1 MKKSISKISSLILSL
16 ALIISALTVPSVL
29 GTAATS
35 EETVADKTGSYEF
48 NFNGETDL
56 AKAYAYK
63 KDYLPEISTDVDKNV
78 LEMNSGSGKVFARLP
93 FKLEAGKKYNYSIS
107 YRVVTKNDPD
117 SNKSTVLKL
126 ISSGEN
132 DTINS
137 IVTAG
142 TARNLSVLL
151 SWAEL
156 KVNSDYTTL
165 SGSFEATASNVT
177 DAYQFLTIHY
187 ETNKNFEQVL
197 YIDKISIY
205 EALDDVTGNYTFDFE
220 NPSELARAYSYNTK
234 NSLPEIIK
242 DGEKNVL
249 KMNSTDGKVFARLP
263 FKLEA
268 GKKYNYSISYR
279 VVTKNDPDSNKSTV
293 LKLISSGEN
302 DTINSIVTAGTA
314 RNLSVLLSWAEL
326 KVNSDYTTLSGS
338 FEATASNVTDAYQF
352 LTIHYE
358 TNKNFE
364 QVLYIDKISIYEA
377 LDDVTGNYT
386 FDFENPSELQAKF
399 SWKNDDYPAITED
412 NGKQVISMTSLNSS
426 ESHIQLPYVLKA
438 DKRYYYSINYRV
450 ISQSNIN
457 NTAVSTVLQLNS
469 AAKKTGGGH
478 TANHMITGNLLVSA
492 YSWKPLDISE
502 TYETVDGTFT
512 TDNGKVTEENK
523 YLSLLYKT
531 NAASNQVIYIDS
543 ITIRECNSKITLV
556 VDNDTT
562 DTISNL
568 GIGDVVA
575 LPLPE
580 KEGYYFDGW
589 YTDSEY
595 TNSIGLTYAVTKDG
609 EVTLYGKW
617 ELKETPDAPAA
628 PRMASHTQY
637 SVTLEETAGYEYSID
652 DGKTWQ
658 LSPEFS
664 GLFTGVYNFTQR
676 VAATKTTNASPASD
690 AFTYTIA
697 AYGDANADGEI
708 NGLDLAEIKSALLNS
723 EEKQA
728 EDGFNANGDNAFD
741 IRDLVCAKKIIAA
754 QAGTTAK
761 TQINN
766 VDITGFAFVNNIT
779 SEIGTA
785 IATAFTDAVKGR
797 TDSNFA
803 AESEKTIEISL
814 DTTLDDES
822 YKIYVA
828 ENGNMYI
835 TAKAEDILEKAV
847 NALCDRIANYGK
859 DKTLNLQGG
868 YTFSGSYPTVK
879 YIAFTFDDG
888 PTANTVDGAPIKTFV
903 DTLSSYGGAGTLFVI
918 GGNIEKKGTKQLEYA
933 LENGFEIG
941 NHTMNHT
948 NFNYTNADETTIRSE
963 ITGVNNLLKEN
974 LGYTARWLR
983 PGELAVNKT
992 VYKVAKEL
1000 NMPII
1005 GSVKNDAND
1014 YDDNSTSASI
1024 KENVINKASDGQ
1036 IVLLHADKQ
1045 KTADCFEEIASTLYK
1060 KGYRFVTVSELLSI
1074 RGTGVIPTDIRISG
1088 IKDSVYQKN

>member
-48 NFNGETDL
+48 DFNNPTEL

-63 KDYLPEISTDVDKNV
+63 KDYLPEISTDADKSV
-78 LEMNSGSGKVFARLP
+78 LEMNSGSGKVYARLP

-107 YRVVTKNDPD
+107 YRVAEKNDPD
-117 SNKSTVLKL
+117 NYQSTVLKL

-132 DTINS
+132 DNIN
-137 IVTAG
+137 TLAGAG

-151 SWAEL
+151 SWEEIN
-156 KVNSDYTTL
+156 VSDEYIPL

-177 DAYQFLTIHY
+177 DAYQYLTIHY

-249 KMNSTDGKVFARLP
+249 KMNSVDGKVAARLP

-268 GKKYNYSISYR
+268 GKTYNYSISYR
-279 VVTKNDPDSNKSTV
+279 AASTANKSAQTI
-293 LKLISSGEN
+293 LKLISAGVN
-302 DTINSIVTAGTA
+302 DKITSLDNTT
-314 RNLSVLLSWAEL
+314 NLSTRKLTDDPISWQTL
-326 KVNSDYTTLSGS
+326 QVNNEYDSVRGTIT
-338 FEATASNVTDAYQF
+338 ATDTNVTTDYQY
-352 LTIHYE
+352 LTVFYY
-358 TNKNFE
+358 TNPTSE
-364 QVLYIDKISIYEA
+364 QILYIDNISIREN
-377 LDDVTGNYT
+377 LSDLTGNYT
-386 FDFENPSELQAKF
+386 FDFENPSELQAQF
-399 SWKNDDYPAITED
+399 SYFSEDRPQITED
-412 NGKQVISMTSLNSS
+412 NGKQVVSMKSLKNS
-426 ESHIQLPYVLKA
+426 ESSIQLPYVLELN
-438 DKRYYYSINYRV
+438 KRYYYSINYRV
-450 ISQSNIN
+450 FSKDLN
-457 NTAVSTVLQLNS
+457 NATDASTLLQFFS
-469 AAKKTGGGH
+469 TSKKTGDTTTPLGGNKLH
-478 TANHMITGNLLVSA
+478 TVINWQSLEAGDN
-492 YSWKPLDISE
+492 
-502 TYETVDGTFT
+502 YETVEGTFT
-512 TDNGKVTEENK
+512 TAYNVTEELK
-523 YLSLLYKT
+523 YLVLYYKT
-531 NAASNQVIYIDS
+531 LDGNVKSAEQVIYIDS

-617 ELKETPDAPAA
+617 VEKTATAAPAA
-628 PRMASHTQY
+628 PKMVSHTQY

-658 LSPEFS
+658 LSPEFT
-664 GLFTGVYNFTQR
+664 GLFTGVYSFTQR

-708 NGLDLAEIKSALLNS
+708 NDSDLTAIRTALLNS
-723 EEKQA
+723 EDKQA
-728 EDGFNANGDNAFD
+728 EDGFNANGDDAFD
-741 IRDLVCAKKIIAA
+741 ISDLVCANEIMAA
-754 QAGTTAK
+754 QESTTAK
-761 TQINN
+761 TLINN
-766 VDITGFAFVNNIT
+766 ADITEFTLKNNIE
-779 SEIGTA
+779 SETGTA
-785 IATAFTDAVKGR
+785 IATAFTKAVKDR
-797 TDSNFA
+797 TDSDFA

-814 DTTLDDES
+814 VATLEDES
-822 YKIYVA
+822 YNIYVK
-828 ENGNMYI
+828 NGNMYI

-847 NALCDRIANYGK
+847 NALCDRIKAYPI
-859 DKTLNLQGG
+859 DKVLNFQEG

-888 PTANTVDGAPIKTFV
+888 PTANTVDGAP
-903 DTLSSYGGAGTLFVI
+903 
-918 GGNIEKKGTKQLEYA
+918 
-933 LENGFEIG
+933 
-941 NHTMNHT
+941 H
-948 NFNYTNADETTIRSE
+948 
-963 ITGVNNLLKEN
+963 
-974 LGYTARWLR
+974 
-983 PGELAVNKT
+983 
-992 VYKVAKEL
+992 
-1000 NMPII
+1000 
-1005 GSVKNDAND
+1005 
-1014 YDDNSTSASI
+1014 
-1024 KENVINKASDGQ
+1024 
-1036 IVLLHADKQ
+1036 
-1045 KTADCFEEIASTLYK
+1045 
-1060 KGYRFVTVSELLSI
+1060 
-1074 RGTGVIPTDIRISG
+1074 
-1088 IKDSVYQKN
+1088 